1 MASCWQVGRNSKKA
15 KKPMENQGFLVSRP
29 SNFEAKFNKKRP
41 KTDQNSSKNLVSILI
56 QFLMDFGSQLGS
68 KILPKPGQN
77 RGKSMKDGLPN
88 QWKFCMLFE
97 RPFNG
102 SWGQHGSKIL
112 PKWCPG
118 GWWYCSLFS
127 GLEGSWGGLGASWGP
142 RGPKSWF
149 NRFLVDFWWILV
161 DFW

>member
-1 MASCWQVGRNSKKA
+1 MGPTWGPRGLQNREKSIKKGIISWTLFLIEFLLILGASWVDFWWIFSAKLRAKLTKKLIIWLLVGKLAEIA
-15 KKPMENQGFLVSRP
+15 KKLKKRMVFQGFLVSRP

-88 QWKFCMLFE
+88 E
-97 RPFNG
+97 
-102 SWGQHGSKIL
+102 
-112 PKWCPG
+112 
-118 GWWYCSLFS
+118 
-127 GLEGSWGGLGASWGP
+127 
-142 RGPKSWF
+142 
-149 NRFLVDFWWILV
+149 
-161 DFW
+161 